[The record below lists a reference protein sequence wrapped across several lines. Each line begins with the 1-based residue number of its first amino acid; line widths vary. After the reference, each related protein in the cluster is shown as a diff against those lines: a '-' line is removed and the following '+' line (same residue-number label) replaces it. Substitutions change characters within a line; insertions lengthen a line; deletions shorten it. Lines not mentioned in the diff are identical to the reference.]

1 MPYNTFCRSYKC
13 LIRKVD
19 FMKVLGV
26 VSEYNPFHN
35 GHLYHI
41 ETAKKMCD
49 ADYVVCVMSGN
60 FVQRGEPA
68 LLNKW
73 TRTKMALLN
82 GIDVVIE
89 LPLPYCISSAY
100 LFALGSMKLLNSL
113 NIISDFCFGSEVGD
127 IDVLKNIAST
137 LTLEPLKYK
146 YYLKAYLSLG
156 YSFPKSQEL
165 SLVKYLY
172 NNSNISDVIA
182 LPNNILGIE
191 YLKAHAKLKSNI
203 TCHTI
208 KRTNSYHS
216 LNLSDTDFSSSA
228 IRNFI
233 KQRDFDIENIYNYMP
248 KSCASLL
255 LHDMSLG
262 LAPIFFNDFNDIL
275 LSKLRCLSS
284 KDISKI
290 NHVNEGFENRLKK
303 ISNKAASIDWLVSS
317 LNTKRYTDTR
327 IKRILLNTLFGITKQ
342 TFSELK
348 PSYIRILGASTRGKE
363 LLGQISKN
371 ASLPVLLNSTDC
383 LNLDDDA
390 SKKLFE
396 LECLATNIYVLA
408 YKNNDFK
415 YANQDLTTKFITDLP

>member
-1 MPYNTFCRSYKC
+1 
-13 LIRKVD
+13 
-19 FMKVLGV
+19 
-26 VSEYNPFHN
+26 
-35 GHLYHI
+35 
-41 ETAKKMCD
+41 
-49 ADYVVCVMSGN
+49 
-60 FVQRGEPA
+60 
-68 LLNKW
+68 
-73 TRTKMALLN
+73 
-82 GIDVVIE
+82 
-89 LPLPYCISSAY
+89 
-100 LFALGSMKLLNSL
+100 
-113 NIISDFCFGSEVGD
+113 
-127 IDVLKNIAST
+127 
-137 LTLEPLKYK
+137 
-146 YYLKAYLSLG
+146 
-156 YSFPKSQEL
+156 
-165 SLVKYLY
+165 
-172 NNSNISDVIA
+172 
-182 LPNNILGIE
+182 
-191 YLKAHAKLKSNI
+191 
-203 TCHTI
+203 
-208 KRTNSYHS
+208 
-216 LNLSDTDFSSSA
+216 
-228 IRNFI
+228 
-233 KQRDFDIENIYNYMP
+233 
-248 KSCASLL
+248 LL